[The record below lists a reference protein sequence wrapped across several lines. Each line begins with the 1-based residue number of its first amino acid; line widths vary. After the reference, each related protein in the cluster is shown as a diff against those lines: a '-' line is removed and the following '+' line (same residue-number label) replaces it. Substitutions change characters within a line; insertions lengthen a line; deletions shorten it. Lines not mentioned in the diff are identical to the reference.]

1 MKNKK
6 MVSIILVC
14 ILVAGLSF
22 WAGTAY
28 GKGKN
33 ITSNFSRQG
42 MFNQNS
48 TNQNGIARMG
58 RGNTGGGFVSGTVL
72 SKDANSITVQLRGPD
87 MMNAQSGATTTGG
100 SKIVIYSTS
109 TGIEKTVSGA
119 IGDVVVGSQ
128 VSVTGTA
135 NPDGSV
141 NATSIQI
148 RPTQANKQ

>member
-6 MVSIILVC
+6 MVSIIIVC

-33 ITSNFSRQG
+33 TTSNSSRQG
-42 MFNQNS
+42 MFNQNGGG
-48 TNQNGIARMG
+48 QNGIGRMG
-58 RGNTGGGFVSGTVL
+58 RQNGGGFVSGTVL

-100 SKIVIYSTS
+100 SKIVIYSAS

-148 RPTQANKQ
+148 RPAQVIKQ